1 MHSLVVDIRGG
12 GLVQSANRES
22 ARRDAV
28 GLLLVADEMLDARNH
43 VLLHRDNG
51 LVQKY
56 TSKERIVGEALPV
69 AAAPNNSS

>member
-1 MHSLVVDIRGG
+1 MHGLVVDVRGR
-12 GLVQSANRES
+12 GLVQSANREC

-28 GLLLVADEMLDARNH
+28 GLLLVANEMLDAGDH

-56 TSKERIVGEALPV
+56 TSQKRII
-69 AAAPNNSS
+69 